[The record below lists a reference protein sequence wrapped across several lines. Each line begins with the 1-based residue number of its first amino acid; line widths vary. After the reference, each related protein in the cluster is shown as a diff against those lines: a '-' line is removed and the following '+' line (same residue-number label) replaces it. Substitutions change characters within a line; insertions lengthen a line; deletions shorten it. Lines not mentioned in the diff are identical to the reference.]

1 MRTIAVVPIRDQ
13 TIAGRDLF
21 GGVTGERQ
29 TGGGEMKKRHHQG
42 ISHLGFL
49 VLGLIVGAILGC
61 QILGAFTPSDKIPA
75 EAARNFGLMGEAW
88 NTIQGVYVDR
98 QAVKPQLLTYGA
110 ISGMVD
116 SLGDSGHSRFLSAEM
131 MKQERNFSK
140 GLLEGIGAE
149 VQTKNNQLVIVASMD
164 GTPAQRA
171 GLKPG
176 DIILKVNGKEVS
188 GLPLEQAVGQII
200 GPPGTSV
207 NLTILNPGTGRTI
220 NLTLVR
226 ARIKLRNV
234 KWQRLPGTTV
244 AHVRIA
250 SFSKGVSNDL
260 RQGLMAIHKEKLSGL
275 ILDLRNNPGGLF
287 DEAVGTASQFL
298 GSGKVV
304 LEKKGKGEVRPVPVR
319 PGGLAM
325 AIPMVLLIN
334 GGTASAPEIVAGA
347 LQDAYRA
354 TLVGEKTF
362 GTGTVLKP
370 FILSDG
376 SALLLAIEEWLTPAG
391 HVIWHKGISPDVF
404 VPLPPEVSPV
414 FPEAEKGMTT
424 TELRESKGEQLLSAL
439 DLLTHPLASRTIK
452 YRSNPMVP
460 GWPRVEGKSVIPRY
474 PNSPDRKDGA
484 QDAANKNPISTRNKK
499 EAPTRPSF
507 CSKERPLSC

>member
-1 MRTIAVVPIRDQ
+1 M
-13 TIAGRDLF
+13 
-21 GGVTGERQ
+21 
-29 TGGGEMKKRHHQG
+29 
-42 ISHLGFL
+42 
-49 VLGLIVGAILGC
+49 
-61 QILGAFTPSDKIPA
+61 
-75 EAARNFGLMGEAW
+75 
-88 NTIQGVYVDR
+88 
-98 QAVKPQLLTYGA
+98 TYGA

-116 SLGDSGHSRFLSAEM
+116 SLGDTGHSRFLSPEM

-149 VQTKNNQLVIVASMD
+149 VQMKNNQLVIVAPID

-176 DIILKVNGKEVS
+176 DIVLKVNGKEVS
-188 GLPLEQAVGQII
+188 GLPLEQAVGQIL

-207 NLTILNPGTGRTI
+207 NLSILNPGTGRTI

-226 ARIKLRNV
+226 ARITLHNV
-234 KWQRLPGTTV
+234 KWQRLPGTGV

-250 SFSKGVSNDL
+250 GFSKGVSNDL
-260 RQGLMAIHKEKLSGL
+260 GQSLKAIHGEKLTGL

-287 DEAVGTASQFL
+287 DEAVETASQFL
-298 GSGKVV
+298 GSGNLV
-304 LEKKGKGEVRPVPVR
+304 LEKNAKGEVRAVPVR
-319 PGGLAM
+319 PGGLAT

-347 LQDAYRA
+347 LQDAHRA

-376 SALLLAIEEWLTPAG
+376 SALLLATEEWLTPAG

-414 FPEAEKGMTT
+414 FPEVEKGMTAA
-424 TELRESKGEQLLSAL
+424 ELRESKDEQLLRAL
-439 DLLTHPLASRTIK
+439 KLLTQSA
-452 YRSNPMVP
+452 
-460 GWPRVEGKSVIPRY
+460 GKQAH
-474 PNSPDRKDGA
+474 D
-484 QDAANKNPISTRNKK
+484 Q
-499 EAPTRPSF
+499 
-507 CSKERPLSC
+507 